1 MTKYLSS
8 STNDKCTVLEKK
20 LSDMFSSVK
29 TILSIETLED
39 NADDG
44 LFLEEQVK
52 RIDEIVAPSVF
63 LDTILSKNIL
73 MIGLLHMRMVTF

>member
-1 MTKYLSS
+1 MYK
-8 STNDKCTVLEKK
+8 VLEKK

-44 LFLEEQVK
+44 LFFEEQVK
-52 RIDEIVAPSVF
+52 RIGEIVKRLQYS
-63 LDTILSKNIL
+63 L
-73 MIGLLHMRMVTF
+73 G